1 MQVLKSVSYPP
12 ETKYLHYPNT
22 RQKTNEPKTFK
33 NKKSKKKKKKKKKKL
48 KYKNIIF
55 IIKMFSLI
63 FLFECRSN
71 I

>member
-33 NKKSKKKKKKKKKKL
+33 KNKTKKKKKKKKKK
-48 KYKNIIF
+48 
-55 IIKMFSLI
+55 IKI
-63 FLFECRSN
+63 
-71 I
+71 